1 MLIPKHPNIMATSTQ
16 TPTNSR
22 SPKNTVL
29 SFQQFRELYGKKVA
43 VYQPVFLQNGNKYQ
57 QVGFFSQEE
66 ARETR
71 VFVSKTLDFITASD
85 IVRLK
90 DRLCVIINPSKGI
103 AILSVYKSD
112 ASQNSHNT
120 MEIVEGLD

>member
-1 MLIPKHPNIMATSTQ
+1 MATSTQ
-16 TPTNSR
+16 TPANAQS
-22 SPKNTVL
+22 SNNTVL

-43 VYQPVFLQNGNKYQ
+43 VYQPVFLQNGSRYQ
-57 QVGFFSQEE
+57 QVSFFSQEE

-90 DRLCVIINPSKGI
+90 DRLCVILSASKGI

-112 ASQNSHNT
+112 ASASSNT

>member
-1 MLIPKHPNIMATSTQ
+1 MATSTQ
-16 TPTNSR
+16 TQTNSQ

-43 VYQPVFLQNGNKYQ
+43 VYQPVLLQNGSKYQ
-57 QVGFFSQEE
+57 QVSFFSQEE
-66 ARETR
+66 AKETR

-90 DRLCVIINPSKGI
+90 DRLCVIINASKGI
-103 AILSVYKSD
+103 SILSVYKSD
-112 ASQNSHNT
+112 ASASSNT

>member
-1 MLIPKHPNIMATSTQ
+1 MATSTQ
-16 TPTNSR
+16 TPANAQS
-22 SPKNTVL
+22 SNNTVL

-43 VYQPVFLQNGNKYQ
+43 VYQPVFLQNGSKYQ

-66 ARETR
+66 AKETR

-85 IVRLK
+85 VVRLK
-90 DRLCVIINPSKGI
+90 DRLCVILSASKHI
-103 AILSVYKSD
+103 AILSVYKTD
-112 ASQNSHNT
+112 ASASSNT

>member
-1 MLIPKHPNIMATSTQ
+1 MATSTQ
-16 TPTNSR
+16 TPANAQS
-22 SPKNTVL
+22 SNNTVL

-43 VYQPVFLQNGNKYQ
+43 VYQPVFLQNGSRYQ
-57 QVGFFSQEE
+57 QVSFFSQEE

-103 AILSVYKSD
+103 SILSVYKSD
-112 ASQNSHNT
+112 ASASSNT

>member
-1 MLIPKHPNIMATSTQ
+1 MATSTQ
-16 TPTNSR
+16 TQTNSQ
-22 SPKNTVL
+22 SSKNTVL

-43 VYQPVFLQNGNKYQ
+43 VYQPVFLQNGSKYQ
-57 QVGFFSQEE
+57 QVGFFSQE
-66 ARETR
+66 AKETR

-85 IVRLK
+85 VVRLK
-90 DRLCVIINPSKGI
+90 DRLCVILSASKGI

-112 ASQNSHNT
+112 ASASSNT

>member
-1 MLIPKHPNIMATSTQ
+1 MATSTQ
-16 TPTNSR
+16 TQTNSQ

-43 VYQPVFLQNGNKYQ
+43 VYQPVFLQNGSKYQ

-66 ARETR
+66 AKETR

-85 IVRLK
+85 VVRLK
-90 DRLCVIINPSKGI
+90 DRLCVIINASKHI

-112 ASQNSHNT
+112 TSASHNT

>member
-1 MLIPKHPNIMATSTQ
+1 MATSTQ
-16 TPTNSR
+16 TPANSQ
-22 SPKNTVL
+22 SSSNTVL

-43 VYQPVFLQNGNKYQ
+43 VYQPASSINSTTGEQVKWQ
-57 QVGFFSQEE
+57 QVGFFSQE

-71 VFVSKTLDFITASD
+71 VFVSKTLGFIKPAD
-85 IVRLK
+85 VVRLK
-90 DRLCVIINPSKGI
+90 DKLCVILSASKHI

-112 ASQNSHNT
+112 ASASSNT

>member
-1 MLIPKHPNIMATSTQ
+1 MATSTQ
-16 TPTNSR
+16 TPANAQ

-43 VYQPVFLQNGNKYQ
+43 VYQPVFLSNGKKYQ
-57 QVGFFSQEE
+57 QVSFFSQEKVK
-66 ARETR
+66 ETR
-71 VFVSKTLDFITASD
+71 VFVSTTLDFITASD

-103 AILSVYKSD
+103 SILSVYKSD